1 MKASFENE
9 EKVYSITTLEVE
21 FANDRVL
28 IVLKKNILKSYTIEV
43 FYGVVENVSELPS
56 SISINNIV
64 SFLQL
69 EEKSKQY
76 VLNIINQLIEREDV
90 VYSGLGYKI
99 KFNSANSVDE
109 DLSEQRVFQ
118 YIELTCESFYKIK
131 ERY

>member
-1 MKASFENE
+1 MKSSFENE
-9 EKVYSITTLEVE
+9 EKVYSITTLEDE

-28 IVLKKNILKSYTIEV
+28 IVLKKNILKSYTIEG
-43 FYGVVENVSELPS
+43 FYGVVENVRELPS

>member
-9 EKVYSITTLEVE
+9 EKVYSITTLEDE

-28 IVLKKNILKSYTIEV
+28 IVLKKNILKSYTIEY
-43 FYGVVENVSELPS
+43 FYGVVENVRELPS

-99 KFNSANSVDE
+99 KFNSANSADE

-118 YIELTCESFYKIK
+118 HIELICESFYKIK